1 MAVCCFLGTLYVVLE
16 EDIDQ
21 LILLWDAGEDA

>member
-1 MAVCCFLGTLYVVLE
+1 MVVCCFLGKLYVVLE
-16 EDIDQ
+16 KDIDQ